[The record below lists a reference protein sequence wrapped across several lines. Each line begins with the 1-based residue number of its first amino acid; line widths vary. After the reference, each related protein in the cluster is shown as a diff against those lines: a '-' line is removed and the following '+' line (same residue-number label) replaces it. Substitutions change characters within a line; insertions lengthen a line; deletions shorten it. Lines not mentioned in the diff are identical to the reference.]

1 MTTKKT
7 KTVKRVTTAKSL
19 RDHQEAELA
28 AHLAAVIAHPFTP
41 SRIYNVLVDELTDMF
56 TDVPASVSTDTPEFI
71 ERVLNW
77 HQGFGFRNV
86 SRKEG
91 KR

>member
-7 KTVKRVTTAKSL
+7 KTIKRVTTAKSL
-19 RDHQEAELA
+19 GDHQEAELA
-28 AHLAAVIAHPFTP
+28 ALIAAVIAHPFTP

-56 TDVPASVSTDTPEFI
+56 VEVPSGESADTPEFI

-86 SRKEG
+86 NRKEST
-91 KR
+91 R